1 MHIYAF
7 GSVCR
12 GEISPDSDVDL
23 LAVLDNFDSRFNP
36 EAFSI
41 YSYRRLKEL
50 WLEGNPFA
58 WHLALESRL
67 LFSSDNQDFLRAL
80 GQPNLYKHCVSD
92 CEKFYSLFRDACA
105 SIELRVTSRVFD
117 LSTVFLSIRNIATCF
132 SLGVLNQPDFSRSSA
147 LRLGAD
153 SIQIQPGLYRVF
165 ERARI
170 LCTRGQGA
178 EITNQ
183 EAYNAIQ
190 RFGEIDAWMKCL
202 IEKAGKHARI

>member
-1 MHIYAF
+1 MLLVRCVVAK
-7 GSVCR
+7 
-12 GEISPDSDVDL
+12 SPRTPTLTSWRFWTTL
-23 LAVLDNFDSRFNP
+23 TLASIRKRSLSIPTGDSRNCGWK
-36 EAFSI
+36 AILSHGI
-41 YSYRRLKEL
+41 
-50 WLEGNPFA
+50 
-58 WHLALESRL
+58 WHLSHGC
-67 LFSSDNQDFLRAL
+67 FSPQTI
-80 GQPNLYKHCVSD
+80 KI